1 MIGST
6 ELNLDEYVHVKE
18 GDEVIETQTLF
29 HKEGNE
35 QIKAGD
41 VKYSFISGKYADFK
55 PRSEMVTSVLRAIRP
70 QNEFS
75 QSSMMREN
83 ENDKE

>member
-1 MIGST
+1 MPDGVKRGFLELVDDRNNVIGST

-35 QIKAGD
+35 QIKAG
-41 VKYSFISGKYADFK
+41 
-55 PRSEMVTSVLRAIRP
+55 
-70 QNEFS
+70 
-75 QSSMMREN
+75 
-83 ENDKE
+83 